1 MHQTDT
7 EDQQLLTYTEAARRM
22 SVSRATLYRMIDR
35 GDLTPVRLPI
45 GGPRLRRV
53 EVAALTAPDRPA

>member
-7 EDQQLLTYTEAARRM
+7 EDQTLLTYTKAAEAL

-45 GGPRLRRV
+45 GGPRLRRAD
-53 EVAALTAPDRPA
+53 VAALIEGDRTA